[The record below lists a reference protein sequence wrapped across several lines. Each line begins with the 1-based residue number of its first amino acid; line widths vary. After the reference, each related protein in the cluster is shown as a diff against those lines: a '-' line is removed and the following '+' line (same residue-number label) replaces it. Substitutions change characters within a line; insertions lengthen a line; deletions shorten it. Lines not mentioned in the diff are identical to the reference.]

1 MKLTVA
7 FDARCS
13 SARCSPLHQGRP
25 PCWCRRSRSEPPT
38 WSHSGDAHH

>member
-25 PCWCRRSRSEPPT
+25 PCWCRRSPFGTTNLKSFRGRNP
-38 WSHSGDAHH
+38 